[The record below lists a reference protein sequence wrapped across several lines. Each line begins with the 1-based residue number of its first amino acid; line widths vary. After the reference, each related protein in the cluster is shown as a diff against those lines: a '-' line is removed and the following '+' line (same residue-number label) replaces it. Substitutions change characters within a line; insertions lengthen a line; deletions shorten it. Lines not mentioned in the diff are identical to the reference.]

1 MSPCC
6 KVFKSTVR
14 LCAVLWKCKKS
25 NREKDIMLLI
35 MFNHHTLKKVKLHYL
50 HMGALC
56 FLSALQNAVPYRRLS
71 PARVCVTLR
80 KLSFCRELRP
90 ALLSAR
96 LQTARLFPDPC
107 DWTTCSCL
115 HDRCKCL
122 LSATPTAGGAW
133 SGANVHDNVSVHF
146 YVCVL
151 TSALIHVSL
160 HLLMSSAGR
169 NTIGAENYWFVAKVS
184 H

>member
-1 MSPCC
+1 MCCTMEMS
-6 KVFKSTVR
+6 
-14 LCAVLWKCKKS
+14 KS

-71 PARVCVTLR
+71 PDRLCVTLR
-80 KLSFCRELRP
+80 KLSVCRESRP

-96 LQTARLFPDPC
+96 LQTASLFPDAC

-115 HDRCKCL
+115 HDRCKCF

-133 SGANVHDNVSVHF
+133 SGANVHGNVSVHL
-146 YVCVL
+146 YVCV
-151 TSALIHVSL
+151 SSHL
-160 HLLMSSAGR
+160 HSSMSVY
-169 NTIGAENYWFVAKVS
+169 IC
-184 H
+184 